1 MLSVVSDLDHAECHY
16 AECRYG
22 YCHYGECRGAFW
34 WPECYIQMQL
44 ITQESKLVRLLV
56 SDNFSLV

>member
-22 YCHYGECRGAFW
+22 YCHYAECRGAFW
-34 WPECYIQMQL
+34 WP
-44 ITQESKLVRLLV
+44 
-56 SDNFSLV
+56 